1 MNLKEAFRFQNKL
14 NQFLSMT
21 QHFLSQEGNVTQTQT
36 TYLHKKVMSEAENET
51 VVSEFPSPFC
61 HHIDGVVGFALHLL
75 EEKEK
80 LSQAICAAK
89 AQLPLD
95 MDSQTA
101 LNSCRQ
107 NLARTL
113 EDLAGLRASEVTMPN
128 GGVGYRFNAEGN
140 QVSYRCDIR
149 RVTTIHFDRNKL
161 RKQLTHLN
169 RQAEEVSAALDRAV
183 VNSQVDYTVPFDV
196 NARFED
202 VLEAYLG
209 IA

>member
-14 NQFLSMT
+14 NSFLVMT
-21 QHFLSQEGNVTQTQT
+21 QHFLSQEGNVTQTET
-36 TYLHKKVMSEAENET
+36 TYLHRKVMSEAENET

-75 EEKEK
+75 QEKEK
-80 LSQAICAAK
+80 LSQAISAAK
-89 AQLPLD
+89 AALPLD

-101 LNSCRQ
+101 LNGCRQ

-113 EDLAGLRASEVTMPN
+113 EELAGLRASEVTVPN
-128 GGVGYRFNAEGN
+128 GGTGYRFNAEGN

-161 RKQLTHLN
+161 RKQLAHLN

-183 VNSQVDYTVPFDV
+183 VNSKVDYTVPFDV